1 MNVAIELQGYNRER
15 ANQLV
20 STIYSNIEKI
30 FRIADRDG
38 IPSWQAADRLA
49 EERIA
54 AIGHIKKPFTRRNK
68 DRLSGR
74 SPSAGTASH

>member
-15 ANQLV
+15 AYHMV
-20 STIYSNIEKI
+20 SLIYNIIENI

-38 IPSWQAADRLA
+38 IPSCQAADRLA
-49 EERIA
+49 EERIRTL
-54 AIGHIKKPFTRRNK
+54 GKTKLPHTKRFK

-74 SPSAGTASH
+74 KPHSTEQP